1 MSSERN
7 NVRKKLFSKNKK
19 NTINKKVATGDA
31 NEEVSNENNISGKTK
46 KIEMEIKEN
55 KELDQEERLL
65 ELQKSN
71 IKLEEELKTLEVQ
84 YESEKIDNI
93 DKLKTINNELLEKSN
108 QSKII
113 SKENH
118 KLITK
123 LKTLENGLN
132 EKYTKIMNK
141 ELFKKRTSNKKTEK
155 QIQKDIKVREKQ
167 IDIIKKISERAKVE
181 KEKYENML
189 NDAENMES
197 EKMKELDHLNE
208 LIEEAKVEHEDLD
221 RMRLEHINCYNEIQ
235 NLLSTVNLLHNE
247 IEFEKKKYT
256 MMSNV
261 NKDNKI
267 KKEPNEELNLL
278 QKKSLLSPK
287 LIYSKK
293 IRDLAIT
300 KNIPKVEKVN
310 KSTIRYIQT
319 EFELMNK
326 MKTVNNYIN
335 KKNILEGNNGPT
347 SVLDDIYVPPANLFT
362 ERETEV
368 LSTIIPKSNLSEY
381 MGKFTERKKEV
392 DEIQEL
398 FSEKDEIKNKNVEKK
413 FEIDNIK
420 INIKVADR
428 IKTDLMNKFRKN
440 KRKIFNIKKEISE
453 TENKI
458 KEKEVILNR
467 LNKINKNYNY
477 IFQKAQ
483 KRK

>member
-1 MSSERN
+1 
-7 NVRKKLFSKNKK
+7 
-19 NTINKKVATGDA
+19 
-31 NEEVSNENNISGKTK
+31 
-46 KIEMEIKEN
+46 
-55 KELDQEERLL
+55 
-65 ELQKSN
+65 
-71 IKLEEELKTLEVQ
+71 
-84 YESEKIDNI
+84 
-93 DKLKTINNELLEKSN
+93 
-108 QSKII
+108 
-113 SKENH
+113 
-118 KLITK
+118 
-123 LKTLENGLN
+123 
-132 EKYTKIMNK
+132 MNK

-155 QIQKDIKVREKQ
+155 QIQIQKDIKVREKQ

>member
-141 ELFKKRTSNKKTEK
+141 ELFKKRTANKKTEK

-167 IDIIKKISERAKVE
+167 IDNIKKISERAKVE

-278 QKKSLLSPK
+278 
-287 LIYSKK
+287 
-293 IRDLAIT
+293 
-300 KNIPKVEKVN
+300 
-310 KSTIRYIQT
+310 
-319 EFELMNK
+319 
-326 MKTVNNYIN
+326 
-335 KKNILEGNNGPT
+335 
-347 SVLDDIYVPPANLFT
+347 
-362 ERETEV
+362 
-368 LSTIIPKSNLSEY
+368 
-381 MGKFTERKKEV
+381 
-392 DEIQEL
+392 
-398 FSEKDEIKNKNVEKK
+398 
-413 FEIDNIK
+413 
-420 INIKVADR
+420 
-428 IKTDLMNKFRKN
+428 
-440 KRKIFNIKKEISE
+440 
-453 TENKI
+453 
-458 KEKEVILNR
+458 
-467 LNKINKNYNY
+467 
-477 IFQKAQ
+477 
-483 KRK
+483 